1 MGKAKKEK
9 ENNRYGPLKIDPVPV
24 PKSYK
29 HPDAPFDVLPNHEF
43 VTALVSPK
51 GAGKTTLI
59 CRMLEAYK
67 GYFHQIYIFSPTV
80 LSDEKWDWLK
90 QQKLLIQNIAL
101 KKWIKKEQQRRQGAF
116 KDQVVQDPPLGIEFD
131 RRNTNEEEEFDGK
144 IPEENFFHIYTDKE
158 LELILDRQKAE
169 IDALKKHGQPKYLA
183 DRICIIFD
191 DQVGSSLFSNTRHN
205 YFTGINTR
213 HRHYSTS
220 MVIVSQGYK
229 EIPKTI
235 RANFTCLIL
244 FDIANDKE
252 VEVIYE
258 ENTMGLKREQWL
270 QLFNHAVKEPFSFL
284 FLNGQK
290 EKGKRAY
297 MRFEKLLQVTTDD
310 DIVDPMVQEE

>member
-1 MGKAKKEK
+1 MKKIDRK
-9 ENNRYGPLKIDPVPV
+9 RPLKIEPVPV
-24 PKSYK
+24 PKSYR

-59 CRMLEAYK
+59 CRTLEFYK

-80 LSDEKWDWLK
+80 LSDEKFDWLK
-90 QQKLLIQNIAL
+90 QQPLLTENKPL

-116 KDQVVQDPPLGIEFD
+116 KDQVVQDPPLGIEFEN
-131 RRNTNEEEEFDGK
+131 RNTNEQEEFDPR
-144 IPEENFFHIYTDKE
+144 IPEENFLHIYSDKD
-158 LELILDRQKAE
+158 LQLLLDKQKAE

-183 DRICIIFD
+183 DRILIIFD

-205 YFTGINTR
+205 YFTGVNTR

-220 MVIVSQGYK
+220 MIIVSQGYK

-244 FDIANDKE
+244 FDIGNFVSNSSE
-252 VEVIYE
+252 RQ
-258 ENTMGLKREQWL
+258 G
-270 QLFNHAVKEPFSFL
+270 S
-284 FLNGQK
+284 
-290 EKGKRAY
+290 
-297 MRFEKLLQVTTDD
+297 
-310 DIVDPMVQEE
+310 